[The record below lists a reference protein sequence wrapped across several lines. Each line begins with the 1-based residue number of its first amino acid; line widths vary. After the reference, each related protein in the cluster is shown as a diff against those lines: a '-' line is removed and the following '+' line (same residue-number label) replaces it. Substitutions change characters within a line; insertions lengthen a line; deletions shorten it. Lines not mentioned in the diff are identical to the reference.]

1 MSECTVPGKIPSVA
15 PLVAQLRMP
24 LYRNG
29 YALML
34 STGMVSALGM
44 AYWVLAAHHYS
55 AEAVGLNAA
64 AISAMTF
71 VSGIA
76 QLNMG
81 GALLRFVPGTGRA
94 TKRLVGAAYLATTL
108 AAALVGSLFVLGVRL
123 WSPRLSVFSHPG
135 FALLF
140 VLATMVWGIF
150 AQQDNVLTGLRQA
163 VFVPIEN
170 VLYALAKI
178 GLLLALAPALPGLG
192 IFV

>member
-15 PLVAQLRMP
+15 PLAAQLRMP

-76 QLNMG
+76 QFNMG
-81 GALLRFVPGTGRA
+81 GAL
-94 TKRLVGAAYLATTL
+94 
-108 AAALVGSLFVLGVRL
+108 
-123 WSPRLSVFSHPG
+123 
-135 FALLF
+135 LLF

-163 VFVPIEN
+163 VFVPLEN

-178 GLLLALAPALPGLG
+178 GLLLALAPA
-192 IFV
+192 

>member
-1 MSECTVPGKIPSVA
+1 MLESTVTGKMPSVA
-15 PLVAQLRMP
+15 PLVAHLRMP

-34 STGMVSALGM
+34 STGAVSALGM

-76 QLNMG
+76 QFNMG
-81 GALLRFVPGTGRA
+81 GALLRFVPGAGRA
-94 TKRLVGAAYLATTL
+94 TKRLVCSAYLATTL
-108 AAALVGSLFVLGVRL
+108 AAAIVGSLLVLGVRL
-123 WSPRLSVFSHPG
+123 WSPRLSVFNRPG

-140 VLATMVWGIF
+140 VLVTMVWGI
-150 AQQDNVLTGLRQA
+150 
-163 VFVPIEN
+163 
-170 VLYALAKI
+170 
-178 GLLLALAPALPGLG
+178 
-192 IFV
+192 